1 MKPISDSLLFLPYN
15 VFSPTYFLFI
25 IISFFFFYHTRRA
38 CSLLAVSSFLLQLF
52 GPVSRKWETIQVV
65 HFSDLNWIAVQK
77 TKGPHK

>member
-1 MKPISDSLLFLPYN
+1 MSFLPPISYLLLFL
-15 VFSPTYFLFI
+15 L
-25 IISFFFFYHTRRA
+25 FFFYHTRRA